1 MAAVMATQAM
11 EWPAAPIWSSS
22 RRVLV
27 VDDDRDIRELLVEL
41 LGGEGYLVSSAADG
55 RQALWEAHAHR
66 PDVILLDLMMPV
78 MDGYQ
83 FRAAQ
88 LDDPDLARGPGRDH
102 LGLRPHG
109 SKRQRSSRSPS
120 WWRSSSPRSTAWRL

>member
-1 MAAVMATQAM
+1 MSAVMATQPT
-11 EWPAAPIWSSS
+11 EWPAARIWSGS

-55 RQALWEAHAHR
+55 RQALREAHAHR

-88 LDDPDLARGPGRDH
+88 LEDPDLAQVPVVIISAFDH
-102 LGLRPHG
+102 
-109 SKRQRSSRSPS
+109 
-120 WWRSSSPRSTAWRL
+120 RLEAAAVIQKPFLVEELLATVHRLAL